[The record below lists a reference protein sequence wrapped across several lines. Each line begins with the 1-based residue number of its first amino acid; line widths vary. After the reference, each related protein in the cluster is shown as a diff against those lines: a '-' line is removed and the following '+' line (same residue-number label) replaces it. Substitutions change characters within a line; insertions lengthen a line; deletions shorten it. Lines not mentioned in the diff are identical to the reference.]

1 VTELEDLEVVH
12 GWFAVRAS
20 LDAELTVEVIDE

>member
-12 GWFAVRAS
+12 GCFAVRAS